1 MRAVRTSILVLAA
14 AAAAAGCAP
23 RPLLDPRPG
32 MEVTA
37 ELEKADALVRA
48 GCYACLTDALT
59 IYERAAATGLAPV
72 AERRAIDTLLLL
84 ALRERELGLDGGNAL
99 QRAVGLASRQ
109 PPPVDIDVFLSVAEA
124 QPWHPGG
131 VSKERQE
138 SLLPSLRTLFKSW
151 PAWRARLAPGAER
164 DLLRAY
170 YLLALD
176 CTRRS
181 YQGDGDVPP
190 WQPPASAPPLVRY
203 RAAACPLALDQQ
215 ALEQVVA
222 SAPPFADARLF
233 LGELALGK
241 LTLRSAEKQLAEA
254 VRAMPE
260 LPPAWLL
267 LGHVHL
273 AIEEL
278 DLARDAYHRVNA
290 AVPGQRD
297 AMLGE
302 AKSLSYL
309 GRHEAAIAIL
319 DEVERLGTWY
329 MGEMYYWRAWNRHR
343 LKEHDAANNDV
354 LASRQRMPMDPKV
367 DALAGFIALARNEVE
382 RAEGEF
388 RLAVQHYEG
397 RGERDCDSGYYLAS
411 TLVMQRKWAEAA
423 PLFERAEPC
432 YALDEQALRQRIATI
447 RGSDLPD
454 DRQDKLVAAK
464 EKDILKVRLQQA
476 RSCFNAAVAL
486 ANLGDL
492 EKARPFAERALA
504 HPDLAAQARALLD
517 RIGTSAPAPGP

>member
-1 MRAVRTSILVLAA
+1 MAI
-14 AAAAAGCAP
+14 
-23 RPLLDPRPG
+23 
-32 MEVTA
+32 TA
-37 ELEKADALVRA
+37 ELARADALVA
-48 GCYACLTDALT
+48 EGCYLCLKEALA
-59 IYERAAATGLAPV
+59 IYERADATGDAP
-72 AERRAIDTLLLL
+72 AAGLRAIDTALLL
-84 ALRERELGLDGGNAL
+84 ALRERELGLGGGTAL
-99 QRAVGLASRQ
+99 QHAIDLAARQ
-109 PPPVDIDVFLSVAEA
+109 PAPHDIGVFLSVADA

-131 VSKERQE
+131 VSKERQD
-138 SLLPSLRTLFKSW
+138 SLLPSLRALFKSW
-151 PAWRARLAPGAER
+151 PAWRAQLAPGAER

-176 CTRRS
+176 CTRRT

-190 WQPPASAPPLVRY
+190 WQPPANAPPLLRY
-203 RAAACPLALDQQ
+203 RAAVCPPALDQD
-215 ALEQVVA
+215 ALEQIVA
-222 SAPPFADARLF
+222 NTPPFAEAHLF

-241 LTLRSAEKQLAEA
+241 LTLRTAEKRLAEA

-278 DLARDAYHRVNA
+278 DLARDAYHRVNI

-309 GRHEAAIAIL
+309 GRHEEAIAIL

-343 LKEHDAANNDV
+343 LAQHDAANDDV

-367 DALAGFIALARNEVE
+367 DSLAGFIALARHEVE

-411 TLVMQRKWAEAA
+411 TLVMQRKWAEGA

-432 YALDEQALRQRIATI
+432 YVLDEKAVRQRIATI
-447 RGSDLPD
+447 RASDLPD
-454 DRQDKLVAAK
+454 DRQDRLVASK
-464 EKDILKVRLQQA
+464 ERDILKVRLQQA
-476 RSCFNAAVAL
+476 RSCYNAAVAL
-486 ANLGDL
+486 ANLGDP
-492 EKARPFAERALA
+492 ARALPFAERAAA
-504 HPDLAAQARALLD
+504 HPDLAAQAKALVD
-517 RIGTSAPAPGP
+517 RIGKSAPGPVF

>member
-1 MRAVRTSILVLAA
+1 MHATTRVFVASIALFGVAA
-14 AAAAAGCAP
+14 CAP
-23 RPLLDPRPG
+23 RPRLDPAPG
-32 MEVTA
+32 IALTA
-37 ELEKADALVRA
+37 ELAKADALVRA
-48 GCYACLTDALT
+48 GCYTCLKDALAV
-59 IYERAAATGLAPV
+59 YERAAATGMAPA
-72 AERRAIDTLLLL
+72 AELRAIDTALLL
-84 ALRERELGLDGGNAL
+84 ALRERELGLSDGTAL
-99 QRAVGLASRQ
+99 EHAIELAGRQ
-109 PPPVDIDVFLSVAEA
+109 PAPFDIGMFLWIAEA
-124 QPWHPGG
+124 QPWHAGG
-131 VSKERQE
+131 VSKERQDAQ
-138 SLLPSLRTLFKSW
+138 LPSLRTMFKSW
-151 PAWRARLAPGAER
+151 PAWRAQLAPRAEQ

-190 WQPPASAPPLVRY
+190 WKPPSDAPPLLRY
-203 RAAACPLALDQQ
+203 RAAICPLALDEK
-215 ALEQVVA
+215 ALEQIVA

-233 LGELALGK
+233 LGELALSK
-241 LTLRSAEKQLAEA
+241 LTLRTAEKHLAEA
-254 VRAMPE
+254 VRAMPD

-267 LGHVHL
+267 LGHIHL

-329 MGEMYYWRAWNRHR
+329 MGEMHYWRAWNRHR
-343 LKEHDAANNDV
+343 LTQHDAANDDV
-354 LASRQRMPMDPKV
+354 LASRQLMPMDPKV
-367 DALAGFIALARNEVE
+367 DSLAGFIALARKEVE

-432 YALDEQALRQRIATI
+432 YVLDEKAVRQRIATI
-447 RGSDLPD
+447 RASDLPG
-454 DRQDKLVAAK
+454 DRQDRLVAAK
-464 EKDILKVRLQQA
+464 ERDILKVRLQQA
-476 RSCFNAAVAL
+476 RSCFNAAVAH

-492 EKARPFAERALA
+492 EKARPFAERAA
-504 HPDLAAQARALLD
+504 VHPDLAAQAKALLD
-517 RIGTSAPAPGP
+517 RIRDPGPAPLF

>member
-1 MRAVRTSILVLAA
+1 MRVSIGATLVLAVALGIA
-14 AAAAAGCAP
+14 ACTP
-23 RPLLDPRPG
+23 RPRLDPRPG
-32 MEVTA
+32 IEVTA
-37 ELEKADALVRA
+37 NLTRADGLVRQGCYHCLQDALA
-48 GCYACLTDALT
+48 
-59 IYERAAATGLAPV
+59 IYERVAATGMAPA
-72 AERRAIDTLLLL
+72 AELRAIDTALLL
-84 ALRERELGLDGGNAL
+84 ALRERELGLAGGTAL
-99 QRAVGLASRQ
+99 EHAIDLAGRQ
-109 PPPVDIDVFLSVAEA
+109 PAPFDIGVFLSVADS
-124 QPWHPGG
+124 QPWHAGG
-131 VSKERQE
+131 VSKERQD

-151 PAWRARLAPGAER
+151 PAWRAQLAPGAER

-176 CTRRS
+176 CTRRT

-190 WQPPASAPPLVRY
+190 WQPPANAPPLLRY
-203 RAAACPLALDQQ
+203 RAAVCPLALDQE
-215 ALEQVVA
+215 ALEQIVA
-222 SAPPFADARLF
+222 NTPPFAEARLF
-233 LGELALGK
+233 LGELAISK
-241 LTLRSAEKQLAEA
+241 LTLRTAEKHLAEA

-309 GRHEAAIAIL
+309 GHHEAAIAIL

-329 MGEMYYWRAWNRHR
+329 MGEMYYWRAWNHHR
-343 LKEHDAANNDV
+343 LAQHDAANDDV

-367 DALAGFIALARNEVE
+367 DALAGFIAIARNEVE

-388 RLAVQHYEG
+388 RLAVEHYQG

-432 YALDEQALRQRIATI
+432 YALDENAVRQRIATI
-447 RGSDLPD
+447 RASDLPD
-454 DRQDKLVAAK
+454 DRQDRLVAGK
-464 EKDILKVRLQQA
+464 ERDILKLRLQQA
-476 RSCFNAAVAL
+476 RSCYNAAVAH
-486 ANLGDL
+486 ANLGDAA
-492 EKARPFAERALA
+492 KARPFAERAAA
-504 HPDLAAQARALLD
+504 HPEMKSLAEQLLARL
-517 RIGTSAPAPGP
+517 GSP